1 MDWKLA
7 KKYWLKFY
15 QTKKTDS
22 EEECT
27 TAKKFV
33 NMFAPKIRW
42 AKSICELGVGTGKH
56 LNFFLERYPD
66 KIYSGNDFNPN
77 TIGLIKKLYPNV
89 IEKCN
94 ISINSTDKYLK
105 KYIGL
110 VDAIFTYNHLMYIPN
125 NLIDLECS
133 RISRRATKY
142 ILIYEIKT
150 NVSYTE
156 SKKSFI
162 KFGIGRDYTDMF
174 DDFNLKGKTTETVS
188 GQEFD
193 TYLFKRI

>member
-7 KKYWLKFY
+7 KRYWLKFY
-15 QTKKTDS
+15 QTKETDS
-22 EEECT
+22 EEECI

-33 NMFAPKIRW
+33 NTFAPKIRW

-66 KIYSGNDFNPN
+66 KIYSGNDFNPD

-89 IEKCN
+89 IEKCDIN
-94 ISINSTDKYLK
+94 INSTDKYLK
-105 KYIGL
+105 KYIRL

-125 NLIDLECS
+125 NLIDLGCS
-133 RISRRATKY
+133 RISMRATKY
-142 ILIYEIKT
+142 ILIHEIKT

-156 SKKSFI
+156 SKGSFI

-174 DDFNLKGKTTETVS
+174 DDFNLKEKTTETIND
-188 GQEFD
+188 QEFD
-193 TYLFKRI
+193 TYIFKRI